1 MSANQGQTSDHKCT
15 LFTYIRGFIATLLYF
30 FVCCHHL
37 LPVCKIERNRMIS
50 LGVFEA
56 NISYFHSLLT
66 YLMGGPHLFSWQA
79 SGSMNKQH
87 LNPKMQRLG
96 NLLKWA
102 SNNKPFPSLH
112 QACWF
117 GWRAASCAWLSWTP
131 QGPRCPPRSSRGLSR
146 TSQQTVRKERRS
158 VSAGPS
164 LCPRPPPRTSTRAS
178 MPWCVQRNRPKS
190 FPSPRRPASI
200 NTASQ
205 RPPSSY
211 GQMWCRWAKACVWL
225 VSVPTATSWPS
236 GEKCVRLH
244 EGPGAD

>member
-1 MSANQGQTSDHKCT
+1 
-15 LFTYIRGFIATLLYF
+15 
-30 FVCCHHL
+30 
-37 LPVCKIERNRMIS
+37 
-50 LGVFEA
+50 
-56 NISYFHSLLT
+56 
-66 YLMGGPHLFSWQA
+66 
-79 SGSMNKQH
+79 
-87 LNPKMQRLG
+87 MQRLG
-96 NLLKWA
+96 KLLKWA
-102 SNNKPFPSLH
+102 SSHKPFPSLH

-131 QGPRCPPRSSRGLSR
+131 QGPRCPPRLSRGLSR

-200 NTASQ
+200 NTASP

-211 GQMWCRWAKACVWL
+211 GQMWCRWARACVWL

-236 GEKCVRLH
+236 GEKCVRLR
-244 EGPGAD
+244 EGPGGDSCLLITCINQRQVEYIKFLLVDVTHLRSCILCLTLCLLIHQ